1 MDKIFTRGGI
11 VVTEPPVQS
20 LREKLMLAASA
31 GILACVA
38 PSGFYGIRAQA
49 QAVPVEC
56 DDPLTSDVDNNADG
70 TADDDETIECVS
82 DPSFEAI
89 DAISTTAAD
98 LTLVIGQAN
107 NSIGSTRIVPSA
119 AVSAITMNGA
129 GTQYL
134 EIDRSGYPL

>member
-56 DDPLTSDVDNNADG
+56 DDTSI
-70 TADDDETIECVS
+70 T
-82 DPSFEAI
+82 
-89 DAISTTAAD
+89 
-98 LTLVIGQAN
+98 
-107 NSIGSTRIVPSA
+107 GSASLIVPGAVFSPNSA
-119 AVSAITMNGA
+119 KLDNQRVSFGA
-129 GTQYL
+129 DAKVYFSDKVYGHIRYDTTQSDQFS
-134 EIDRSGYPL
+134 EHKGWAGVTFRF

>member
-1 MDKIFTRGGI
+1 MDKIFTRGEI

-56 DDPLTSDVDNNADG
+56 DDPLTSDEDNNADG
-70 TADDDETIECVS
+70 NANDGETIECVS
-82 DPSFEAI
+82 DPSFTAI
-89 DAISTTAAD
+89 DAISTTATD

-107 NSIGSTRIVPSA
+107 DLIGSTRVLPSSAVP
-119 AVSAITMNGA
+119 AITMNGA
-129 GTQYL
+129 GTQNL
-134 EIDRSGYPL
+134 EIDSSGYPL

>member
-38 PSGFYGIRAQA
+38 PSGFYGIRAHA

-56 DDPLTSDVDNNADG
+56 DDPLASDVDNNADG
-70 TADDDETIECVS
+70 NADDGHCTANDGSS
-82 DPSFEAI
+82 DNNTSR
-89 DAISTTAAD
+89 STC
-98 LTLVIGQAN
+98 LCL
-107 NSIGSTRIVPSA
+107 
-119 AVSAITMNGA
+119 
-129 GTQYL
+129 
-134 EIDRSGYPL
+134 